1 MILEIPEAEQQLI
14 LAVLD
19 HPAPS
24 SQLQHGTDDQ
34 LELWEK
40 VKAGFQ
46 MLWQELKAYFLQL
59 QAYFSGQPNTL
70 YLFNSDLAPSF

>member
-19 HPAPS
+19 HPPPPS
-24 SQLQHGTDDQ
+24 RLQNGTDDQ
-34 LELWEK
+34 LELWKK
-40 VKAGFQ
+40 VKADFQ
-46 MLWQELKAYFLQL
+46 MLRQELKAYLVQL

-70 YLFNSDLAPSF
+70 YLLNQKST